1 MYEAYR
7 AELPSVQGYLHRI
20 GVEDAGAPTKENLQK
35 LITAHVKTVP
45 FENLTIVRDGA
56 VPDLTV
62 EALYRKI
69 VERRR
74 GGWCF
79 ELNGLFYALL
89 LALGYDARPIGARV
103 MLRHPQEAGPVDHR
117 ATVVRLENREYLA
130 DVGFGATLSFYPVPL
145 DGTPTP
151 DGLWVEREG
160 AWLRLYRREQG
171 EKRLLLLLC
180 DAPCETVDFIPAN
193 HFMATAEG
201 SHFRKNVIVN
211 LRTETGRKGLVGNTY
226 TETGCD
232 PMEVPDG
239 DMCRLLKEKFGLE

>member
-7 AELPSVQGYLHRI
+7 AKLPSVQGYLRRI
-20 GVEDAGAPTKENLQK
+20 GVEAAGLPTAENLQK
-35 LITAHVKTVP
+35 LIAAHVKAVP
-45 FENLTIVRDGA
+45 FENLTIVRDKA
-56 VPDLTV
+56 VPDLAV

-69 VERRR
+69 VEHRR

-89 LALGYDARPIGARV
+89 LALGYEARPIGARV
-103 MLRHPQEAGPVDHR
+103 MLRHPEEVGPVDHR
-117 ATVVRLENREYLA
+117 ASIVRVDGREYLA
-130 DVGFGATLSFYPVPL
+130 DVGFGATLSFYPIPL
-145 DGTPTP
+145 DGEKTP

-160 AWLRLYRREQG
+160 AWLRLYRQET

-180 DAPCETVDFIPAN
+180 DAPCHTVDFLPAN

-211 LRTETGRKGLVGNTY
+211 LRTETGRKSLTGCVFE
-226 TETGCD
+226 ETGKPPVTLRED
-232 PMEVPDG
+232 EIPTLLQREFGME
-239 DMCRLLKEKFGLE
+239 